1 MRDTTPSDIGWI
13 GALLYYFTL
22 GDQQQ
27 NCYSIR
33 NFSSPI
39 IYTNTMYTHCLVSQ
53 R

>member
-1 MRDTTPSDIGWI
+1 MRDTTPSDIAWI
-13 GALLYYFTL
+13 GALLCYFTV
-22 GDQQQ
+22 DDQQ

-39 IYTNTMYTHCLVSQ
+39 IYKNTMYTRCLVSP